1 MEAPANDVR
10 HLFVYRI
17 SSGGYKKEKPQYI
30 TKESCL
36 NNFVKTLAEFAAE
49 TKTGWRLRVICDNC
63 QPELRTFVGQAVGSL
78 PEASVEVV
86 DTSHGNGAASFT
98 DGLEFAID
106 VRFADD
112 CKVYFVEDDYLH
124 TEGAIEAIFEGWE
137 HAEVATGYDHPD
149 KYQRNVDDKGKV
161 NPLPAVPLVKKGA
174 EEGSAVFLGRSGHF
188 RRTNSTTMTFA
199 ATCGT
204 LRRCERTIR
213 RWTCGT
219 HPHDFYMFLDLSHA
233 DSCSLVC
240 TLPARSTHGETRF
253 LSPHPHG
260 GQTWES
266 IGRASL
272 RKAKK
277 RRV

>member
-106 VRFADD
+106 VRFADE

-124 TEGAIEAIFEGWE
+124 TEGAIEAIFE
-137 HAEVATGYDHPD
+137 D
-149 KYQRNVDDKGKV
+149 
-161 NPLPAVPLVKKGA
+161 
-174 EEGSAVFLGRSGHF
+174 
-188 RRTNSTTMTFA
+188 
-199 ATCGT
+199 
-204 LRRCERTIR
+204 
-213 RWTCGT
+213 
-219 HPHDFYMFLDLSHA
+219 
-233 DSCSLVC
+233 
-240 TLPARSTHGETRF
+240 
-253 LSPHPHG
+253 
-260 GQTWES
+260 
-266 IGRASL
+266 
-272 RKAKK
+272 
-277 RRV
+277 